1 MADRHS
7 ERRDGSFI
15 DVWFDVLS
23 DPRRRSLCQY
33 LMQTE
38 AEIVTH
44 EELVEHVCERAV
56 DDIDATIDRRSLA
69 MELRHVHLPKLNSLD
84 AVEYDP
90 QGETVAVDSETIS
103 TTLAELQSTIETIQD
118 GQFDE

>member
-103 TTLAELQSTIETIQD
+103 TTLAELQWQIETIQD
-118 GQFDE
+118 GQFEE